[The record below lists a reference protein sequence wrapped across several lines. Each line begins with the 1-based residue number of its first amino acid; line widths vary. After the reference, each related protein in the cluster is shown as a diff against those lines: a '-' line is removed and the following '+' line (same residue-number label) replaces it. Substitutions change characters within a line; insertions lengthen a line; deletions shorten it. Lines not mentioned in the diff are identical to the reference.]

1 MSDAVAP
8 PARLEARRGVFY
20 LLAFGFFA
28 LLALASAAAQFSMSA
43 PEPIVS
49 WVLGLVSLGAAGWLG
64 REAFRLRPRIGPVL
78 VLDEEGLE
86 QIDLGRIDWAGVL
99 AVHCAP
105 RHSLF
110 RGAELYVRLKPRDVG
125 ERVAAEFGG
134 KPKFWVIP
142 LRGLD
147 RSEQAIGAAARGFHQ
162 AAAVPEP
169 EARAAMSLEA
179 LGEMARQ
186 TGDPAALAMH
196 GQSVEM
202 QRRNDEIARPIFEAY
217 DQRLLRLSRRSR
229 IANWIL
235 RLLLL
240 PLFLILFYFLL
251 KHRFG

>member
-8 PARLEARRGVFY
+8 PARLEAKRGISY

-28 LLALASAAAQFSMSA
+28 LLALAAAAQLSMSA
-43 PEPIVS
+43 SEPIVA

-78 VLDEEGLE
+78 VLDEDGLE
-86 QIDLGRIDWAGVL
+86 HIELGRVDWPDVL

-105 RHSLF
+105 RLSLF

-125 ERVAAEFGG
+125 ERVTADFGG
-134 KPKFWVIP
+134 KPKCWVIP

-169 EARAAMSLEA
+169 EASAAMSLEA

-196 GQSVEM
+196 EQLVEM
-202 QRRNDEIARPIFEAY
+202 QRRNDGIARPIFEAY

-229 IANWIL
+229 IANWIFGL
-235 RLLLL
+235 FLL

-251 KHRFG
+251 